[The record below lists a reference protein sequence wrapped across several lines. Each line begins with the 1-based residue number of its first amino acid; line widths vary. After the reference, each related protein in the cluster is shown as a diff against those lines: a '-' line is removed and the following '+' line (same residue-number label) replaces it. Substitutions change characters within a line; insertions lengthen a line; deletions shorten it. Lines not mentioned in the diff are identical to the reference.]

1 MLNIAI
7 VGAGII
13 GKSHAEA
20 IDKNPDCKLTVV
32 ADLDMTKANEMAE
45 KYGAIACT
53 DYKDI
58 LKYGKPDAVILNLP
72 HFLHCPV
79 SCYFL
84 NQGVNVLV
92 EKPMALNVAE
102 CDAMIEAAEKNHAK
116 LAVGHVQHY
125 FGPFKVIKK
134 IIDEKQLG
142 RLCSIVETRNIDYF
156 KPERPRW
163 FLDKSKAGGGI
174 VMNYCAHTMD
184 KIFYTTGLNAV
195 DVHSLTNNFLSD
207 DTVEA
212 SAQVLVELEGGV
224 SAALTFCGCRL
235 PYEYYTEYFF
245 TDGAVKVVN
254 NHDLYVSKNGRY
266 EQVEWMEEDVMDQ
279 QIAELV
285 KLIRGEES
293 RIATA
298 QHGRNVIKVL
308 EKIVAKDCA
317 R

>member
-7 VGAGII
+7 VSAGII

-20 IDKNPDCKLTVV
+20 IYNNPDCKLTVV
-32 ADLDMTKANEMAE
+32 ADLDAAKAQEMAE
-45 KYGAIACT
+45 KYGAAACT

-92 EKPMALNVAE
+92 EKPMAMNVAE
-102 CDAMIEAAEKNHAK
+102 CDAMIEAAEKNDAK

-125 FGPFKVIKK
+125 FAPFKIVKK

-142 RLCSIVETRNIDYF
+142 RLCSIVETRNTDYF
-156 KPERPRW
+156 LPTRPRW

-174 VMNYCAHTMD
+174 VMNYCAHTLD
-184 KIFYTTGLNAV
+184 KIYYTTGLKAV
-195 DVHSLTNNFLSD
+195 AVHSLTNNFLSD
-207 DTVEA
+207 DTIEA

-224 SAALTFCGCRL
+224 SAVLTFCGCRV
-235 PYEYYTEYFF
+235 PNEYYTEFFF
-245 TDGAVKVVN
+245 TEGAVKVVDN
-254 NHDLYVSKNGRY
+254 RDVYVSRNGKY
-266 EQVEWMEEDVMDQ
+266 EKIEWTDEGVMDQ
-279 QIAELV
+279 QITELV
-285 KLIRGEES
+285 KFINGQES

-298 QHGRNVIKVL
+298 QHGRNVIKAL
-308 EKIVAKDCA
+308 EKIVEKDVV